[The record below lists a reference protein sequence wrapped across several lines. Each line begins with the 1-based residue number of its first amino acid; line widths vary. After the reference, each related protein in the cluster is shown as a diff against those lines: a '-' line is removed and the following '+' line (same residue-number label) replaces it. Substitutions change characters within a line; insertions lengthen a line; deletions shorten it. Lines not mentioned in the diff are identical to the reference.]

1 MLARARYVPLEK
13 IRSFAL
19 GGTAIRSREPSPA
32 SRTRAARGQGL
43 SIWVGHVLAGRLGGL
58 SYRVNVLLGDG
69 ECEEGQIWE
78 AAMAAAHWKTDN
90 LLAIVDHNKYQQTGP
105 IAREMSLAP
114 FAEKWQAFGWEVAEC
129 DGRIATSWTRCG

>member
-1 MLARARYVPLEK
+1 M
-13 IRSFAL
+13 
-19 GGTAIRSREPSPA
+19 
-32 SRTRAARGQGL
+32 
-43 SIWVGHVLAGRLGGL
+43 

-78 AAMAAAHWKTDN
+78 AAMAAAHWKADN

-114 FAEKWQAFGWEVAEC
+114 FAEKWRAFGWEVAEC
-129 DGRIATSWTRCG
+129 DGHDIADILDTVRVMQGVVGKPQVIIAHTVKGKGVSFIEKDFSFHGRNLSPEQDAQAREEIRCQ